1 MAAPSGG
8 TQTMKAQTI
17 ARPDGA
23 RIRMYDHGQPAGAR
37 SAAPAILLSNSLATD
52 ASLWSDVVG
61 RMSDRHRLIAYDTR
75 GHGESHAPS
84 ASSSFADL
92 RGDLLAVMDAAGVDR
107 AYLVGI
113 SLGGMTGLH
122 CALDAPERLLGLVA
136 CNCRASIDAAGI
148 AGWEQRLQVLRDG
161 GIDALAAITLERW
174 FAPEYREAHPQVMER
189 VRAMIRSTSPM
200 GYEACVRAIQSV
212 DLLGRIPAIR
222 VPVLLVAGAQDGA
235 APPAAMQA
243 MADAIPGSRLE
254 VLDPC
259 GHLSSV
265 QRPADLA
272 ALIERF
278 VASAGR
284 RA

>member
-1 MAAPSGG
+1 M
-8 TQTMKAQTI
+8 TEKTI
-17 ARPDGA
+17 SRPDGA
-23 RIRMYDHGQPAGAR
+23 RIRMQDHAARMVAGPAGA
-37 SAAPAILLSNSLATD
+37 PAIVMSNSLATD
-52 ASLWSDVVG
+52 ASLWSDVVERLGG
-61 RMSDRHRLIAYDTR
+61 RYRLVTYDTR
-75 GHGESHAPS
+75 GHGASHAP
-84 ASSSFADL
+84 ANRTSFEALRDDL
-92 RGDLLAVMDAAGVDR
+92 FAVMDAAGLDR
-107 AYLVGI
+107 AFVAGI

-122 CALDAPERLLGLVA
+122 CALEAPGRLLGLIA

-161 GIDALAAITLERW
+161 GIEALADVTLERW
-174 FAPEYREAHPQVMER
+174 FAQDYRDANPAVMAR
-189 VRAMIRSTSPM
+189 VRDMIRTTSPV

-212 DLLGRIPAIR
+212 DLLPRIPKIA

-272 ALIERF
+272 SLIDAF
-278 VASAGR
+278 VSSRSAT
-284 RA
+284 A